1 MNPEGSPQA
10 AWMLLNAT
18 CLSSFSRGVFQH
30 FSLLGRGLLSLY
42 FESIGLLK
50 SKSINPLM
58 VFPTHPTDP
67 QVVLSPH
74 AQMERNQV
82 GFVFSLSWVLHRAIR
97 FDFRGTERLKQKTL

>member
-10 AWMLLNAT
+10 AWMLLSAT

-30 FSLLGRGLLSLY
+30 FLLLGRGLLSLY

-58 VFPTHPTDP
+58 VSPPL
-67 QVVLSPH
+67 QILRLSY
-74 AQMERNQV
+74 
-82 GFVFSLSWVLHRAIR
+82 LHTPRWKGI
-97 FDFRGTERLKQKTL
+97 K

>member
-30 FSLLGRGLLSLY
+30 FLLLHRGSLSLY

-50 SKSINPLM
+50 SKSINLLKVIPPPLSSTLH
-58 VFPTHPTDP
+58 PPPPPPTDP
-67 QVVLSPH
+67 QVVLSPP

-82 GFVFSLSWVLHRAIR
+82 GFVFSLSWVLH
-97 FDFRGTERLKQKTL
+97 